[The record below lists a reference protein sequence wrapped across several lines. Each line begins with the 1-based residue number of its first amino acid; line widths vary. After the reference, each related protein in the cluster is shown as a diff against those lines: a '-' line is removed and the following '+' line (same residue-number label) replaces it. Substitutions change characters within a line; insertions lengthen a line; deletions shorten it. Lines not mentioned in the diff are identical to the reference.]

1 MYKIGEEKKSK
12 YNVGDF
18 LTFTRLDGT
27 TGYIKVT
34 KISKYPNEP
43 IWYEDCE
50 NSYVEENDVEGKL
63 EGEELEQIE
72 NEYKLY
78 LKLKTKFE

>member
-50 NSYVEENDVEGKL
+50 DNYVEENDVEGKF

-78 LKLKTKFE
+78 LELKTKFE